1 MKEASPAEGRI
12 GVQLGQRERGSLLGE
27 EMVLSGLT
35 ELGRCWDE
43 AGRWAKVEGGGA
55 GKRLGGAGVQR
66 RGWEGQGCRDE
77 AGRGQGCGDE
87 AGRGRGAGMRLGGR
101 QKSPSRRE

>member
-43 AGRWAKVEGGGA
+43 AGRWAEVGGG
-55 GKRLGGAGVQR
+55 
-66 RGWEGQGCRDE
+66 CRE
-77 AGRGQGCGDE
+77 E
-87 AGRGRGAGMRLGGR
+87 AGRGRGAEKRLGGAGMQGR
-101 QKSPSRRE
+101 GWEGAGVWR